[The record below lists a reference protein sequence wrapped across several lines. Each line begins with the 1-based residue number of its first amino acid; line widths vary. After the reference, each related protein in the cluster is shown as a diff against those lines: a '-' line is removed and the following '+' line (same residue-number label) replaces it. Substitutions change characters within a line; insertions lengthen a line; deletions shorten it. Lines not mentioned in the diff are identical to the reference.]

1 MKSERSTIVRRT
13 ISHIIREGQH
23 RNAHALAL
31 LPGANQQGLPT
42 QVWRQGT
49 PPTSKLNPFGKS
61 RPMLETGP
69 SKTIATLPLHAA
81 LQRPSHRW
89 VEDCCAAGS
98 CTRNLEGT
106 GSLSTLITGF
116 SGFTCIEKQIAR
128 SLLAFLFC
136 TEPLA
141 PWSGAVCKLE
151 VCMVYETWVD
161 HHKKL

>member
-13 ISHIIREGQH
+13 ISHMIREGQH

-42 QVWRQGT
+42 QVWQQGT

-81 LQRPSHRW
+81 LQRPSRRLLRSGDMRSYLRGNPIAVHFNSWFQWFYMYRKTDSQ
-89 VEDCCAAGS
+89 VITSVLVLYRASSASERS
-98 CTRNLEGT
+98 RLQTRSMHG
-106 GSLSTLITGF
+106 
-116 SGFTCIEKQIAR
+116 
-128 SLLAFLFC
+128 
-136 TEPLA
+136 
-141 PWSGAVCKLE
+141 V
-151 VCMVYETWVD
+151 
-161 HHKKL
+161 